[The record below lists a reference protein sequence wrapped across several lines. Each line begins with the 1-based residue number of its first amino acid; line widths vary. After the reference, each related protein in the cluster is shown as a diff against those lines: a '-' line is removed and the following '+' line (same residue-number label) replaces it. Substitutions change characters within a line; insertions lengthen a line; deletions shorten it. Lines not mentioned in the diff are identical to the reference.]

1 MPHVPSHPS
10 SGRPARLAL
19 HTGAV
24 AEHPS
29 AARKPFDA
37 AAYGQRVHEGP
48 CFVCAMLDGHPD
60 YDHPLLY
67 ADGTVVAFLSRYP
80 TLLGY
85 SIVAPRR
92 HVEHAVAD
100 LDLDEYL
107 QLQTVIHR
115 VGRAISAAVPTE
127 RLYVMSL
134 GSQQGNAHLHW
145 HIAPLPPGTPYDD
158 QQFHAVMA
166 ENGVLDVDPADQ
178 EALAARIRAQL

>member
-1 MPHVPSHPS
+1 VAADP
-10 SGRPARLAL
+10 PALL
-19 HTGAV
+19 K
-24 AEHPS
+24 E
-29 AARKPFDA
+29 PFDA
-37 AAYGQRVHEGP
+37 AAYGQRVHDGP
-48 CFVCAMLDGHPD
+48 CFVCAMLDGNPD

-67 ADGTVVAFLSRYP
+67 ADDTTVAFLSRYP

-92 HVEHAVAD
+92 HVEHAVGD
-100 LDLDEYL
+100 LDLAEYL
-107 QLQTVIHR
+107 RLQTVIYR
-115 VGRAISAAVPTE
+115 VGRAISTAVPTE

-145 HIAPLPPGTPYDD
+145 HVAPLPPGTPYDD

-178 EALAARIRAQL
+178 EALAAQIRAQL